1 MSVKSRIA
9 ELNARLADSLTAKGV
24 EADGSETTTALIDKV
39 DNLQVGGSKWEE
51 LFNLSTNNGT
61 DYSYLLH
68 STTDLDTAPEL
79 DYSQVISTEYMFA
92 SSGTNELV
100 IPHIEMPKVTS
111 VRYMFNNTTAAYI
124 GGLTTSDSVTVDVYA
139 MCQNSKGIKKIGEL
153 NIPNITNNNFVFSY
167 CTELTEI
174 EGISGVFLSGGN
186 NVFGNTGK
194 LTTLGEIYG
203 DITGTVK
210 VNSSPLDLPTAK
222 RIIEALKNYAGTS
235 KEGVYSVTFSTTTLG
250 YLEAE
255 GATAPNDMTWIDYAN
270 AKGWNI

>member
-1 MSVKSRIA
+1 MQFRA
-9 ELNARLADSLTAKGV
+9 SLPHESWIDTLSLCRHSEHNPHILYTFPCSAK
-24 EADGSETTTALIDKV
+24 
-39 DNLQVGGSKWEE
+39 
-51 LFNLSTNNGT
+51 
-61 DYSYLLH
+61 LH
-68 STTDLDTAPEL
+68 
-79 DYSQVISTEYMFA
+79 FH
-92 SSGTNELV
+92 ELV
-100 IPHIEMPKVTS
+100 FQLPHPLSELPAIFAFLWVSQSSPE
-111 VRYMFNNTTAAYI
+111 
-124 GGLTTSDSVTVDVYA
+124 
-139 MCQNSKGIKKIGEL
+139 QL